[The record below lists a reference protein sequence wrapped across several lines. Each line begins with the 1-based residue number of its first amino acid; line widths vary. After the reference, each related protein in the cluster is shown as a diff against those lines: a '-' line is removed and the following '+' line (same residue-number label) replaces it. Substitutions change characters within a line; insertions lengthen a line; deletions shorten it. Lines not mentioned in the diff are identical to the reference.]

1 MLAWRWAATAK
12 LSLDLALVRDMT
24 PWIDS
29 FASYRVE
36 QRASLGV
43 TWQPAARTTLGA
55 SAGHLKADY
64 RNPVAPLTGPARS
77 DTAEVAELRLEWRAL
92 RNLLLNAG
100 WQHYRQD
107 SNDPTVRFSGRI
119 VTVGGSLLL

>member
-1 MLAWRWAATAK
+1 MPAGRY
-12 LSLDLALVRDMT
+12 LAL
-24 PWIDS
+24 
-29 FASYRVE
+29 
-36 QRASLGV
+36 
-43 TWQPAARTTLGA
+43 
-55 SAGHLKADY
+55 AGGEKALKARLAHLAY